1 MAVRFG
7 RIFSPTQAESE
18 QCLGQTISGD
28 GAVLEHRILVDV
40 GQALLKREEGGWV
53 LHHGR
58 KDGLVVGP
66 DIGIAHGRMLLVLDG
81 CQSWLSRTHLADS
94 WTNLRI

>member
-1 MAVRFG
+1 
-7 RIFSPTQAESE
+7 
-18 QCLGQTISGD
+18 
-28 GAVLEHRILVDV
+28 
-40 GQALLKREEGGWV
+40 LKREEGGWV

-81 CQSWLSRTHLADS
+81 CQFWLSSTPGRFVDKLTYLRPFRFLYRFPHTSHLNGFS
-94 WTNLRI
+94 FSMPSVPG